1 MPHEWFAGSC
11 LFQLKNVKDT
21 KQTSTKEKSVRKSN
35 KTSKNVPKKPKKIL
49 VLRRSHHCSG
59 TRPPRSG
66 SCGPNRSRDI
76 APTWISLSCGR
87 LCTEFDLRCQGHVLK
102 LVSYFVMS
110 SCTNDQQTINKLST
124 NKLLKQRR
132 WRKFQKWETYRTL
145 LLLWCMDGRANPLMD
160 RKVVEVLI
168 SLSLSLGSL
177 SISACISICLSV
189 FLSVFLSFHLLLR
202 KPRRIALFWIDR

>member
-1 MPHEWFAGSC
+1 M
-11 LFQLKNVKDT
+11 FQKKQKN
-21 KQTSTKEKSVRKSN
+21 
-35 KTSKNVPKKPKKIL
+35 L

-168 SLSLSLGSL
+168 SLSLSGLCLSL
-177 SISACISICLSV
+177 PVYLSVCLSICLSF
-189 FLSVFLSFHLLLR
+189 FLSIFCWGSLAELLC
-202 KPRRIALFWIDR
+202 FGSIDR